1 MKYFD
6 KLSPAVSSAFE
17 NRAVN
22 VDKLKY
28 CVKADLDYDGCYYD
42 VYITFDDEKLY
53 ILSGYDRLV
62 KKGRIFEAGFDF
74 KDFCEYSVSDFEK
87 LYVDRYQYAS
97 RLMAKKS
104 DGTDMVIARFS
115 AGFAEKFEQFC
126 RRFDCLK
133 KGETPDDSALEDKH
147 LYCPKCG
154 EKFPDP
160 NRRYCPHCT
169 KR

>member
-62 KKGRIFEAGFDF
+62 KKGRILTPALILRISANTAFRISRSCMSTGISTHPGSWRKKATVPTWLSRVFPPDLLKNSSSSAAG
-74 KDFCEYSVSDFEK
+74 ST
-87 LYVDRYQYAS
+87 A
-97 RLMAKKS
+97 
-104 DGTDMVIARFS
+104 
-115 AGFAEKFEQFC
+115 
-126 RRFDCLK
+126 
-133 KGETPDDSALEDKH
+133 
-147 LYCPKCG
+147 
-154 EKFPDP
+154 
-160 NRRYCPHCT
+160 
-169 KR
+169 

>member
-53 ILSGYDRLV
+53 ILSGYEQTC
-62 KKGRIFEAGFDF
+62 KKRTLLNAGFDF

-87 LYVDRYQYAS
+87 LYVDQVSVRIPA
-97 RLMAKKS
+97 
-104 DGTDMVIARFS
+104 
-115 AGFAEKFEQFC
+115 
-126 RRFDCLK
+126 
-133 KGETPDDSALEDKH
+133 H
-147 LYCPKCG
+147 G
-154 EKFPDP
+154 EKK
-160 NRRYCPHCT
+160 RRYRQDYRAFFPPDLLKNSSSSAAGST
-169 KR
+169 A